1 MLKTRFPEDV
11 NPGRKHEVD
20 WGPQPGGPLRM
31 LSHVSMETTGSIN
44 FLSGLFLIVLLFF
57 DNPGVKKKN
66 TMIPCLTFKFPFIDE

>member
-1 MLKTRFPEDV
+1 
-11 NPGRKHEVD
+11 
-20 WGPQPGGPLRM
+20 M
-31 LSHVSMETTGSIN
+31 LSHVSMGTTGSIG